1 MMSAIAAAPSTEVFP
16 PLESGDRLTRAEFE
30 RRYHLMP
37 RNVKAEL
44 IEGVVYMA
52 SPVRATSHGRPH
64 GLVMTW
70 LGLYAAATPGVEL
83 FDNTTVRLDIDNE
96 VQPGALLRIDEARGG
111 HSRISSDDYLEGAPE
126 LIVEIAGSSA
136 AYDLHD
142 KLQVYRRNGV
152 EEYVVWTMHPRQVA
166 WFRLRE
172 GVYVPL
178 QPGTDGIIRS
188 EVFPGLRLAVAAL
201 LARELPAVLGVLQD
215 GLKSDEHA
223 EFVARLSDRS

>member
-1 MMSAIAAAPSTEVFP
+1 MAVIETAPSTEVLP

-37 RNVKAEL
+37 QNVKAEL

-52 SPVRATSHGRPH
+52 SPVRYTSHSRPH
-64 GLVMTW
+64 GVVITW
-70 LGLYAAATPGVEL
+70 LGLYSAATPGVQVG
-83 FDNTTVRLDIDNE
+83 DSATVRLDIDNE
-96 VQPGALLRIDEARGG
+96 VQPDALLRIDEARGG

-126 LIVEIAGSSA
+126 LIVEIAASSA

-152 EEYVVWTMHPRQVA
+152 EVYVVWTIYPRQVA

-172 GVYVPL
+172 GSYAPL
-178 QPGTDGIIRS
+178 LPGTDGIIRS

-201 LARELPAVLGVLQD
+201 LAGDLPAVLGVLQA
-215 GLKSDEHA
+215 GLESDEHA
-223 EFVARLSDRS
+223 AFVARLSDRS

>member
-1 MMSAIAAAPSTEVFP
+1 MAAIEIAPSTEVLP

-30 RRYHLMP
+30 RRYHLVP
-37 RNVKAEL
+37 QNVKAEL

-52 SPVRATSHGRPH
+52 SPVRYTSHSRPH
-64 GLVMTW
+64 GVVITW
-70 LGLYAAATPGVEL
+70 LGLYSAATPGVQVA
-83 FDNTTVRLDIDNE
+83 DNATVRLDLDNE
-96 VQPGALLRIDEARGG
+96 VQPDALLRIDEARGG
-111 HSRISSDDYLEGAPE
+111 HSHISSDDYLEGAPE

-142 KLQVYRRNGV
+142 KLQVHRRNGV

-172 GVYVPL
+172 GAYVPL
-178 QPGTDGIIRS
+178 LPGTDGIIRS

-201 LARELPAVLGVLQD
+201 LAGDLPTVLGVLQD

-223 EFVARLSDRS
+223 ALVARLSDRH